1 MLWIMCPCCGLR
13 PVDEYRFGGE
23 MPDVP
28 ESVVGDDAR
37 DLDRVWMFNNID
49 GPSMERWFHEGG
61 CRRWFTVTRDTHS
74 DRVLS

>member
-1 MLWIMCPCCGLR
+1 MLWITCPCCGLR

-23 MPDVP
+23 MPEVP
-28 ESVVGDDAR
+28 ESVVGAQAR

-49 GPSMERWFHEGG
+49 GASVERWFHEGG

>member
-1 MLWIMCPCCGLR
+1 MLWITCPCCGLR

-49 GPSMERWFHEGG
+49 GPSVERWFHEGG

>member
-1 MLWIMCPCCGLR
+1 MLWITCPWCGHR
-13 PVDEYRFGGE
+13 PVDEFRFGGE
-23 MPDVP
+23 MPDDP

-37 DLDRVWMFNNID
+37 DLDREWMFNNID
-49 GPSMERWFHEGG
+49 GPSVERWFHEGG